1 MIAVYSMSE
10 GDSEQRGSAR
20 VPIKLKVDCQC
31 EGNFL
36 FENATNIS
44 EQGVFIETEKPFERG
59 TMVELQFKIA
69 EDDRKLEV
77 LGEVVWLNPVRPV
90 TEENHNPG
98 MGIRFINLKEIDKE
112 IILSMIKR
120 IAVL

>member
-1 MIAVYSMSE
+1 MSSTE
-10 GDSEQRGSAR
+10 SEHRQSPR

-44 EQGVFIETEKPFERG
+44 EHGIFIETDSPMDKG
-59 TMVELQFKIA
+59 TVIDLQFTLPDNEQKI
-69 EDDRKLEV
+69 EV
-77 LGEVVWLNPVRPV
+77 RGEVIWTNPLRPAPKD
-90 TEENHNPG
+90 NHNPG
-98 MGIRFINLKEIDKE
+98 MGIRFVNLKEIDKE
-112 IILSMIKR
+112 TILSLIKR